1 MTSICKSMKQGL
13 SSSGSSTARDLD
25 SSMQSSDSLAST
37 IPVGQL
43 PEDVA
48 EEGDEEG
55 WLVEVAG
62 EGDEEG
68 GLVAG
73 EMTDG
78 DEARGEAGVP
88 GEAALQDPATHASDD
103 WLHIVPDPQL

>member
-1 MTSICKSMKQGL
+1 M
-13 SSSGSSTARDLD
+13 
-25 SSMQSSDSLAST
+25 
-37 IPVGQL
+37 
-43 PEDVA
+43 
-48 EEGDEEG
+48 
-55 WLVEVAG
+55 EVAG

-103 WLHIVPDPQL
+103 WLHIVPDPQV

>member
-1 MTSICKSMKQGL
+1 MAAAL
-13 SSSGSSTARDLD
+13 LGSWTHELK
-25 SSMQSSDSLAST
+25 SSDSLPST

-43 PEDVA
+43 PEEVA
-48 EEGDEEG
+48 GEGDDEG
-55 WLVEVAG
+55 RLVEVAG
-62 EGDEEG
+62 EGDEED
-68 GLVAG
+68 GLVVG

-103 WLHIVPDPQL
+103 WLHIVPGPQL